1 MLSFSDTF
9 TTKTSLL
16 PGRIWGFHWV
26 QELWSDTKNMRLCP
40 EQLPGLLM
48 ILKDDPQTGSFVGTE
63 FMKLKGETHLAG
75 LTGTLWALL
84 YTNRRKP
91 EGKSVVQALQIDK
104 FWSIICHHLFL
115 HWSFAP
121 LQHTWHLELIAGIY
135 FTLGP
140 WLSLRI
146 NCLWADTGREQGTS
160 CSS

>member
-1 MLSFSDTF
+1 MGLPLGPGALKWHQEHETVSW
-9 TTKTSLL
+9 TTPRPS
-16 PGRIWGFHWV
+16 H
-26 QELWSDTKNMRLCP
+26 
-40 EQLPGLLM
+40 
-48 ILKDDPQTGSFVGTE
+48 DPQRWSMDRGSFVGTE

-121 LQHTWHLELIAGIY
+121 LQHTWHLELIAGIF

-146 NCLWADTGREQGTS
+146 NYLWADTGREQGTS